1 MKLYY
6 MPQEL
11 LNELRG
17 NFQHY
22 LHYYRENDKNGLL
35 QELSRYGNLKE
46 SKIECEDF
54 SLEMTTSISN
64 GKTAYNES

>member
-22 LHYYRENDKNGLL
+22 LHYYRENDKDGLL

-46 SKIECEDF
+46 SKIGCVKSF
-54 SLEMTTSISN
+54 V
-64 GKTAYNES
+64 

>member
-22 LHYYRENDKNGLL
+22 LHYYRENDKMDYYRNFLDMV
-35 QELSRYGNLKE
+35 
-46 SKIECEDF
+46 I
-54 SLEMTTSISN
+54 
-64 GKTAYNES
+64 